1 MRLLL
6 ILVMAIFTTTAVAE
20 ENSPRIK
27 RKPPSP
33 AEADQIAFDVALN
46 DSLLRR
52 GAIVVTNRGFF
63 AFRGVRADGISNDF
77 VLVPNPMPIPQK

>member
-27 RKPPSP
+27 RKKP
-33 AEADQIAFDVALN
+33 
-46 DSLLRR
+46 R
-52 GAIVVTNRGFF
+52 
-63 AFRGVRADGISNDF
+63 
-77 VLVPNPMPIPQK
+77 